1 MLKKLNDA
9 MDYIEAHL
17 EDEFLLEKI
26 SEHINVSDY
35 HFRKIFFA
43 LTNMTLNEY
52 VKNRRLS
59 EANKELLQGAQ
70 VTDVAYQYGYQSVDG
85 FTRAFKKWS
94 GILPSQVA
102 KLKQCK
108 SCQKL
113 QFVVTMKGGTLM
125 EYKIVE
131 KPAFTFAGVSKRV
144 PLQYEG
150 VNNAILELAQSITQ
164 EQKNNL
170 SGWAKHMIE
179 TVKTEVNY
187 TLTAQLLKE
196 LSGKEETSELLAI
209 IEMREDRL
217 ENVALSSNPFIVLF
231 DRPSNKGNLGTMIRS
246 CDALGVDMLII
257 TGHAVDLYEPDVIVS
272 AMGSFFNLP
281 VIRIIHNEDLYKFVE
296 SLRIKY
302 PGFKIIGTTAHHEKP
317 IYHED
322 LKTPV
327 MLMMG
332 NETMGLNKAFKEYCD
347 VLCTIPMAEDS
358 YASSFNVSCA
368 ASIMMYEIVR
378 QRMN

>member
-1 MLKKLNDA
+1 MIGSGEKFDNLKQDEAGIEMKNISVINKNND
-9 MDYIEAHL
+9 YQKFEVLKHNRNKRYKYNQFIVEGVR
-17 EDEFLLEKI
+17 
-26 SEHINVSDY
+26 S
-35 HFRKIFFA
+35 
-43 LTNMTLNEY
+43 LNEA
-52 VKNRRLS
+52 VKNDWRIIS
-59 EANKELLQGAQ
+59 FIY
-70 VTDVAYQYGYQSVDG
+70 D
-85 FTRAFKKWS
+85 
-94 GILPSQVA
+94 
-102 KLKQCK
+102 
-108 SCQKL
+108 
-113 QFVVTMKGGTLM
+113 
-125 EYKIVE
+125 
-131 KPAFTFAGVSKRV
+131 
-144 PLQYEG
+144 
-150 VNNAILELAQSITQ
+150 
-164 EQKNNL
+164 KNNL
-170 SGWAKHMIE
+170 SDWAKRMIE

-187 TLTAQLLKE
+187 TLTAQLLRE
-196 LSGKEETSELLAI
+196 LSGKEDTSELLAI

-217 ENVALSSNPFIVLF
+217 ENAALSQNPFIVLF

-246 CDALGVDMLII
+246 CDALGADMLII
-257 TGHAVDLYEPDVIVS
+257 TGHAVDLYEPDVITS

-281 VIRIIHNEDLYKFVE
+281 VIRIINNEDLYKFVE

-302 PGFKIIGTTAHHEKP
+302 PDFKIIGTTAHKEKP
-317 IYHED
+317 IYRED